1 MAELLEA
8 RGISFSY
15 PSVRVL
21 HDVDLTV
28 RAGEAH
34 VVIGPNGA
42 GKTTLFKVLSGE
54 IAAGTGTVH
63 YDGEDVTRL
72 DAWQRV
78 HRGIGRTFQSAR
90 LFAEQSVLE
99 NAVLALECRE
109 RIAGSGRARWWR
121 LHPDP
126 GLVAEACERLA
137 QVGLDRQ
144 ADEPAA
150 ALSHGDKKRLEL
162 LLALSLH
169 PKLVML
175 DEPTAGM
182 ATDDRRAAVAAIR
195 RLRETEGLT
204 LLLTEHDMEVV
215 FGLATRVT
223 VLNHGAIVA
232 SGDPEEVRR
241 DPEVNRIYF
250 GKGGGHA

>member
-1 MAELLEA
+1 MSLIQAHGLTFA
-8 RGISFSY
+8 Y

-21 HDVDLTV
+21 KDVAITV
-28 RAGEAH
+28 EANESH

-54 IAAGTGTVH
+54 IFPQAGSIR

-78 HRGIGRTFQSAR
+78 HRGIGRTFQVAR
-90 LFAEQSVLE
+90 LFGEQTVL
-99 NAVLALECRE
+99 NNVVLALECRE
-109 RIAGSGRARWWR
+109 RINGSSAGRWWR
-121 LHPDP
+121 LTPARA
-126 GLVAEACERLA
+126 LQEEAMERLA
-137 QVGLDRQ
+137 SYGLDRR
-144 ADEPAA
+144 AGDAA
-150 ALSHGDKKRLEL
+150 ATLSHGDKKRLEL
-162 LLALSLH
+162 LLTLALH
-169 PKLVML
+169 PKLIML

-182 ATDDRRAAVAAIR
+182 APEDRRAVVALIN
-195 RLRETEGLT
+195 RLREEEGLT

-215 FGLATRVT
+215 FGLATRLT
-223 VLNHGAIVA
+223 VLNYGEIIA

-241 DPEVNRIYF
+241 DARVQEIYF